1 MSLNQQEQNI
11 ALHAVRLHRDIEL
24 AKSDWRF
31 LSDSVEN
38 MSEETKTLWTGYRQ
52 YLRDLPAT
60 LSSDEVATFVAE
72 THIKTFEE
80 WVAEQQEG

>member
-31 LSDSVEN
+31 LSDSVDT
-38 MSEETKTLWTGYRQ
+38 MSAELKEAWTGYRQ
-52 YLRDLPAT
+52 YLRDLPDT
-60 LSSDEVATFVAE
+60 ITSDEVATFVAE
-72 THIKTFEE
+72 THIKTYEE
-80 WVAEQQEG
+80 WVASQG